1 MKNSLSNSRV
11 IFFNLFFVVV
21 GIVMT
26 LNLAELGIE
35 AAELETLQTYKLK
48 SSCIELNQNSILIL
62 SELWYFIESKMQFP
76 LPHASIYKN
85 SQ

>member
-35 AAELETLQTYKLK
+35 AAELETLLTYKLNQVV
-48 SSCIELNQNSILIL
+48 LN
-62 SELWYFIESKMQFP
+62 
-76 LPHASIYKN
+76 
-85 SQ
+85 

>member
-35 AAELETLQTYKLK
+35 AAELETLLTYKLK
-48 SSCIELNQNSILIL
+48 SGCTELNQNSILIL
-62 SELWYFIESKMQFP
+62 SEL
-76 LPHASIYKN
+76 
-85 SQ
+85 

>member
-11 IFFNLFFVVV
+11 IFFNLFFVV

-62 SELWYFIESKMQFP
+62 SEL
-76 LPHASIYKN
+76 
-85 SQ
+85 

>member
-1 MKNSLSNSRV
+1 
-11 IFFNLFFVVV
+11 
-21 GIVMT
+21 MT

-62 SELWYFIESKMQFP
+62 SEL
-76 LPHASIYKN
+76 
-85 SQ
+85 